1 MMGAIAGFGARS
13 FSRAGRERVVTER
26 PEADAELA
34 LARSAMDGDLAA
46 FEELVRRHQRGLFGY
61 LYRMCGNPA
70 DAEEMAQQAFVKAWG
85 GLRGFRGDSSF
96 KTWLYRIATNLCIN
110 RATRRKPTCELPETL
125 PAPESSEPAESYAR
139 ERRIAAVREALDR
152 LPADQRAALVLVEYQ
167 DLSYRDAAAAL
178 GRSVRAV
185 DSLLFRARQN
195 LRRLLGPA
203 REKGI
208 V

>member
-1 MMGAIAGFGARS
+1 MSVAAGVEFRRAL
-13 FSRAGRERVVTER
+13 RAGGVRVATER
-26 PEADAELA
+26 PEADAELV
-34 LARSAMDGDLAA
+34 LARSARDGDLAA

-61 LYRMCGNPA
+61 LFRMCGNAA
-70 DAEEMAQQAFVKAWG
+70 DAEEMAQQALVNAWG
-85 GLRGFRGDSSF
+85 GLRNFRGDSSF

-110 RATRRKPTCELPETL
+110 RATRRKPTCELPESL
-125 PAPESSEPAESYAR
+125 PAPESSGPAESYAR

-152 LPADQRAALVLVEYQ
+152 LPADQRAALVMVEYQ
-167 DLSYRDAAAAL
+167 EMSYKDAAAAL

-195 LRRLLGPA
+195 LRRLLEPA
-203 REKGI
+203 RQRGI